1 MNDSGTRG
9 DIGPGGTKPTTV
21 MLVEDHALVRTAV
34 RQAIAQPDI
43 EVVAEAPTAE
53 AALGPALKLRPDLI
67 LLDIDL
73 PGMSGLQ
80 LLRELAPR
88 LPDTKI
94 VMLTVSAQHRD
105 LVEAVRFGAAGYL
118 TKDLSPEALLRSVR
132 GARDGDLPMPRRLAA
147 EALAHFARG
156 ANRAATPVGELPR
169 LTDRE
174 TEVLRMI
181 SDGLTDR
188 EAAAAL
194 RISIR
199 TVETHV
205 SNVLHKLGV
214 RSRADAARLYREHA

>member
-1 MNDSGTRG
+1 VSGK
-9 DIGPGGTKPTTV
+9 PPTTV
-21 MLVEDHALVRTAV
+21 MLVEDHALVRTAI
-34 RQAIAQPDI
+34 RQSIAQPDI
-43 EVVAEAPTAE
+43 EVVGESATAE
-53 AALGPALKLRPDLI
+53 GAIGPALELRPDVI

-147 EALAHFARG
+147 EALAHFARSS
-156 ANRAATPVGELPR
+156 NRAAAAASDLPR

-188 EAAAAL
+188 ETAAAL

-214 RSRADAARLYREHA
+214 RSRADAARLYRERA

>member
-1 MNDSGTRG
+1 
-9 DIGPGGTKPTTV
+9 
-21 MLVEDHALVRTAV
+21 MLVEDHALVRTAI

-43 EVVAEAPTAE
+43 EVVGESPTAE
-53 AALGPALKLRPDLI
+53 GAVEPALELRPDVI

-118 TKDLSPEALLRSVR
+118 TKDLTPEALLRSVR

-147 EALAHFARG
+147 EALAHFARNAG
-156 ANRAATPVGELPR
+156 RVPAASGDLPR

-214 RSRADAARLYREHA
+214 RSRADAARLYRDRA

>member
-1 MNDSGTRG
+1 MTAMPANT
-9 DIGPGGTKPTTV
+9 PTKV
-21 MLVEDHALVRTAV
+21 YLVEDHALVRTAI

-43 EVVAEAPTAE
+43 EVVGESPTAE
-53 AALGPALKLRPDLI
+53 AALEPVLHLRPDVL

-88 LPDTKI
+88 LPETKI

-118 TKDLSPEALLRSVR
+118 TKDLTPEALLRSVR

-147 EALAHFARG
+147 EALAHFARN
-156 ANRAATPVGELPR
+156 ASRADGPAGDLPR

-214 RSRADAARLYREHA
+214 RSRADAARLYRERT

>member
-1 MNDSGTRG
+1 MTNLRG
-9 DIGPGGTKPTTV
+9 VPKTTV

-34 RQAIAQPDI
+34 REAITSADI
-43 EVVAEAPTAE
+43 EVVAEAATAE
-53 AALGPALKLRPDLI
+53 AAIEPALALRPDII
-67 LLDIDL
+67 LMDIDL

-80 LLRELAPR
+80 LVRELAPR

-94 VMLTVSAQHRD
+94 IMLTVSSAHRD
-105 LVEAVRFGAAGYL
+105 LVEAVRYGAAGYL
-118 TKDLSPEALLRSVR
+118 TKDLTPEALLRSLK
-132 GARDGDLPMPRRLAA
+132 GARDGDLPMPRKMAA
-147 EALAHFARG
+147 QMLAHFARG
-156 ANRAATPVGELPR
+156 SRLSQVEAHGLPR

-174 TEVLRMI
+174 TEILRLI

-188 EAAAAL
+188 EVGVVL

-214 RSRADAARLYREHA
+214 RSRSDAARLYRESA

>member
-1 MNDSGTRG
+1 MTVTRG
-9 DIGPGGTKPTTV
+9 VPKTTV

-34 RQAIAQPDI
+34 REAITSPDI
-43 EVVAEAPTAE
+43 EVVAEAATAE
-53 AALGPALKLRPDLI
+53 AAIEPALALRPDII
-67 LLDIDL
+67 LMDIDL

-80 LLRELAPR
+80 LVRELAPR

-94 VMLTVSAQHRD
+94 IMLTVSSAHRD
-105 LVEAVRFGAAGYL
+105 LVEAVRYGAAGYL
-118 TKDLSPEALLRSVR
+118 TKDLTPEALLRSIK
-132 GARDGDLPMPRRLAA
+132 GARDGDLPMPRKMAA
-147 EALAHFARG
+147 QMLAHFARG
-156 ANRAATPVGELPR
+156 SRMSPVDAHGLPR

-174 TEVLRMI
+174 TEILRLI

-188 EAAAAL
+188 EVGVAL

-214 RSRADAARLYREHA
+214 RSRSDAARQYRESG

>member
-1 MNDSGTRG
+1 MSAR
-9 DIGPGGTKPTTV
+9 PPTTV
-21 MLVEDHALVRTAV
+21 MLVEDHALVRTAI

-43 EVVAEAPTAE
+43 QVVGESPTAE
-53 AALGPALKLRPDLI
+53 GALQPALELRPDVI

-118 TKDLSPEALLRSVR
+118 TKDLTPEALLRSVR

-147 EALAHFARG
+147 EALAHFAR
-156 ANRAATPVGELPR
+156 ASNRAPASSDLPR

-214 RSRADAARLYREHA
+214 RSRADAARLYRERA

>member
-1 MNDSGTRG
+1 MSAR
-9 DIGPGGTKPTTV
+9 PPTTV
-21 MLVEDHALVRTAV
+21 MLVEDHALVRTAI

-43 EVVAEAPTAE
+43 EVVGESPTAE
-53 AALGPALKLRPDLI
+53 GALQPALELRPDVI

-118 TKDLSPEALLRSVR
+118 TKDLTPEALLRSVR

-147 EALAHFARG
+147 EALAHFAR
-156 ANRAATPVGELPR
+156 ASNRAPASGDLPR

-214 RSRADAARLYREHA
+214 RSRADAARLYRERA

>member
-1 MNDSGTRG
+1 MTDAGAR
-9 DIGPGGTKPTTV
+9 PKPTTV

-43 EVVAEAPTAE
+43 EVVAESPTAE
-53 AALGPALKLRPDLI
+53 GAIGPALKLRPDVI

-147 EALAHFARG
+147 EALAHFAR
-156 ANRAATPVGELPR
+156 ASNRNAAPVGDLPR